1 MVKYGMPTLIECP
14 DPAESAKLCQAL
26 GLSFVE
32 LNMNL
37 PQYQIAPMEQAGLAR
52 IAREYGISYTIH
64 LDDNL
69 NVGDFNPAVAAA
81 YEQTVLDGVAM
92 AQRLEIPLL
101 NMHLHKGAVFTL
113 PEKKVYVFEAY
124 RDAYLRRMEEFRNR
138 CQAAI
143 GGSGVK
149 ICVEN
154 IGGYAPWQIETLD
167 VLLESDAFGL
177 TLDVGHNYC
186 SGGTDEPV
194 ILERSS
200 RLRHIHLHD
209 ARLPSQDHLALGD
222 GELDIDGY
230 LKMAAEHQCSVVLET
245 KTIAGLRASA
255 EWIRQHG

>member
-1 MVKYGMPTLIECP
+1 MVKFGMPTLIERP
-14 DPAESAKLCQAL
+14 DPAESAALCQEL

-37 PQYQIAPMEQAGLAR
+37 PQYQIAPMDQAGLDR
-52 IAREYGISYTIH
+52 IARDYGISYTIH

-81 YEQTVLDGVAM
+81 YEQTVLDAVGLAR
-92 AQRLEIPLL
+92 RLEIPLL

-113 PEKKVYVFEAY
+113 PERKVYVFEAF
-124 RDAYLRRMEEFRNR
+124 RDDYLRRMTEFRNR
-138 CQAAI
+138 CQAVI
-143 GGSGVK
+143 GDSGVR
-149 ICVEN
+149 ICIEN

-186 SGGTDEPV
+186 SGGRDEPV
-194 ILERSS
+194 ILERDS

-209 ARLPSQDHLALGD
+209 AKLPKQDHLALGN
-222 GELDIDGY
+222 GELDIGRY
-230 LKMAAEHQCSVVLET
+230 LKLAQEHQCSVVLET
-245 KTIAGLRASA
+245 KTIAGLRASVDWL
-255 EWIRQHG
+255 EKHR